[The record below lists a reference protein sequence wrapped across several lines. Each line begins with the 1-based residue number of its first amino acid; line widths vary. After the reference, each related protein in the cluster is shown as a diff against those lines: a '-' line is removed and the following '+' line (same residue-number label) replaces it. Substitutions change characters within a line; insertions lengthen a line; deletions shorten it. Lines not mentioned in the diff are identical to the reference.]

1 MNIKSGILS
10 AISAVLIGSV
20 STVPPV
26 GITPAIAQVN
36 RGDEQIAIDVYAR
49 ANPAVVTLRTGSGS
63 GSGSIIDSSGLV
75 ITNEHVIRSSNGT
88 VQVRTTKGRTYT
100 GDVIAVDRRNDLALV
115 RLRTNDRLPTIP
127 LANAN
132 GIAVGQRVFA
142 IGAPFGL
149 SGTLT
154 TGILSRVDPRT
165 GDLQTDAVLN
175 PGNSGGPLLNSRGEM
190 IGVNKAIRLTPS
202 GGNSGISFATSIL
215 SARTFIAQNSNR
227 PPIASNPR
235 PDIDPRDNRNNS
247 PVGPRLGLTVN
258 TETLTIESVQPNS
271 LASRN
276 GLRPG
281 DRLIGLNGR
290 RLRSVT
296 QLVQYLDSRPRVAL
310 LTVVRGRQVG
320 NLRVVF

>member
-1 MNIKSGILS
+1 MNIKSGIVS
-10 AISAVLIGSV
+10 AMSAVLMGSV
-20 STVPPV
+20 SIVPS
-26 GITPAIAQVN
+26 IALAPAPAFAQAN
-36 RGDEQIAIDVYAR
+36 RTDEQIAIDVYAK

-75 ITNEHVIRSSNGT
+75 ITNEHVVRSSNGT
-88 VQVRTTKGRTYT
+88 VEVRTANGRTYL
-100 GDVIAVDRRNDLALV
+100 GDVIAIDRRNDLALV

-154 TGILSRVDPRT
+154 TGILSRIDPRT

-202 GGNSGISFATSIL
+202 GGNSGISFATSVL
-215 SARTFIAQNSNR
+215 AARTFIAQNANR
-227 PPIASNPR
+227 PPIASAPR
-235 PDIDPRDNRNNS
+235 PDDDRPT
-247 PVGPRLGLTVN
+247 GPRLGITVN
-258 TETLTIESVQPNS
+258 TETLMIESVQPNS

-281 DRLIGLNGR
+281 DRLVGLNGR
-290 RLRSVT
+290 RLYSVM
-296 QLVQYLDSRPRVAL
+296 QLVEYLDSRPRTAV
-310 LTVVRGRQVG
+310 LTVQRGRQIG
-320 NLRVVF
+320 NLRLVF